1 MGLSL
6 LESKGKM
13 FQQAIMTHLQRFLN
27 FLSFARGFIRRQN
40 FLAQIQ
46 QSLTNILKDIFTVK
60 KKLKMAQYRV
70 NYQQYKLQQME
81 QLIAEN
87 NEHVFLRGN
96 KINELR

>member
-1 MGLSL
+1 MIQETLTTN
-6 LESKGKM
+6 
-13 FQQAIMTHLQRFLN
+13 IQRFLN
-27 FLSFARGFIRRQN
+27 FLGFARGFLRRQN
-40 FLAQIQ
+40 FIE
-46 QSLTNILKDIFTVK
+46 SFKKSVTKMLKDIFSVR

-70 NYQQYKLQQME
+70 NYQQYKLRQME

>member
-1 MGLSL
+1 MCKIWS
-6 LESKGKM
+6 GK
-13 FQQAIMTHLQRFLN
+13 IELGR
-27 FLSFARGFIRRQN
+27 
-40 FLAQIQ
+40 
-46 QSLTNILKDIFTVK
+46 K

-96 KINELR
+96 KLNELR

>member
-1 MGLSL
+1 M
-6 LESKGKM
+6 ESKGMM
-13 FQQAIMTHLQRFLN
+13 FQQVLMTHFQRFLN

-40 FLAQIQ
+40 FLAMIQ
-46 QSLTNILKDIFTVK
+46 KSISNILKDLFTVK

-70 NYQQYKLQQME
+70 NYQQYKLRQME

-87 NEHVFLRGN
+87 NEHVFLRGK